1 MQVIYNVVKLCVK
14 AKKKKNFLKNN
25 CQLQLIFHIFKF
37 GFSYVVFFSLVS
49 DIKNLY

>member
-14 AKKKKNFLKNN
+14 AKKKKIFLKNN

-37 GFSYVVFFSLVS
+37 GFSYVAFFSLVS